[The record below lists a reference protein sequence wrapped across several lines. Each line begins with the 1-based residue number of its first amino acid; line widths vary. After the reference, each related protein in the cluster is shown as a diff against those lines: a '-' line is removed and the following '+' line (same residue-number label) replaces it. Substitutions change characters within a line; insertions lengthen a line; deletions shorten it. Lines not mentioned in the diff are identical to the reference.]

1 MTLQE
6 YLDKHGLKQKDA
18 AVKFN
23 TSEAM
28 ISRLLAKKRKPG
40 FAMKQYIKAK
50 TRGAVSPEDW
60 A

>member
-6 YLDKHGLKQKDA
+6 YLDKYGLKQKDA

-40 FAMKQYIKAK
+40 RFLKEHIQRKTAKAV
-50 TRGAVSPEDW
+50 TIEDW
-60 A
+60 T